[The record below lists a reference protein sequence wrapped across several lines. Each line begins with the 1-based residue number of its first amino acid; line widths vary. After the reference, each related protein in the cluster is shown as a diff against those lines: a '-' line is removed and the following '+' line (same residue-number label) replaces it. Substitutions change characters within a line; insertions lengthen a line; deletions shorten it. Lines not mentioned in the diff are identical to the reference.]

1 MGVMSVGNP
10 AYHVYASVYA
20 SQAVNRVKNPRVKRV
35 ESKVEATCEVIE
47 DIDPSYYRVGQNLDL
62 RV

>member
-1 MGVMSVGNP
+1 MSVGNP

-20 SQAVNRVKNPRVKRV
+20 SQAVNRVKRVEVKPVRLRVERVK
-35 ESKVEATCEVIE
+35 KVIE
-47 DIDPSYYRVGQNLDL
+47 DVDPLFYRVGQNLDF